1 LIRKLERAD
10 ATIAVLR
17 SRSPPSA
24 ARCNFNLA
32 N

>member
-24 ARCNFNLA
+24 ARSNFVA